1 MYERYERIVKSL
13 RSCMRLEE
21 PAFECIEMD
30 GGCCDSIGRC
40 IPHLMDDA
48 ANAIEE
54 LQRTQMP
61 STKWIPVTE
70 RLPERNTRVL
80 VHGVGNA
87 DGFWG
92 DQVTAIAERF
102 LFKFF
107 PSSEGEETW
116 SSPWQYFHTDYKI
129 THWMPLPQPPEEK
142 DDR

>member
-70 RLPERNTRVL
+70 RLPDYP
-80 VHGVGNA
+80 G
-87 DGFWG
+87 
-92 DQVTAIAERF
+92 RF
-102 LFKFF
+102 LCYY
-107 PSSEGEETW
+107 EIDDYGEIGHCIDWGRYDPDDGWYVSGVTN
-116 SSPWQYFHTDYKI
+116 
-129 THWMPLPQPPEEK
+129 WMLLPEPPEEK